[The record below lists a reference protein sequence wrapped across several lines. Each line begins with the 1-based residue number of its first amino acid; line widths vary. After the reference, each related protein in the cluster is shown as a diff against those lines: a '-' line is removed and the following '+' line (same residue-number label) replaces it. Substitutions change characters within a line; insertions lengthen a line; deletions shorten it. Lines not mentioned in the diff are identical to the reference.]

1 MAGIKGIGIGAVNSI
16 IEERRNNGPFS
27 DIFNFMER
35 VPSTSVN
42 KKGVEA
48 LAYSGAFD
56 SFPEINR
63 GSFAVEA
70 GKGETCLDLLIRYSL
85 FQKSAESMKGSLFG
99 ESPID
104 TARPP
109 LPVLPELDQIEILKK
124 EKELVGMYIS
134 AHPLDRFRFEIEH
147 FTTLDLPSWNDYVDR
162 VSASRNRED
171 FDKDQ
176 WIAGLVIRTNGLRGL
191 SAAWRSGPRPTATG
205 CSAA

>member
-70 GKGETCLDLLIRYSL
+70 GKGETCLIRYGSL
-85 FQKSAESMKGSLFG
+85 FQKSVESMKGSLFG
-99 ESPID
+99 SAPID

-147 FTTLDLPSWNDYVDR
+147 FTTLDLPARAATGRIS
-162 VSASRNRED
+162 
-171 FDKDQ
+171 
-176 WIAGLVIRTNGLRGL
+176 IRTNGLRGW
-191 SAAWRSGPRPTATG
+191 SAAWRSGPRPMATG
-205 CSAA
+205 CFAV

>member
-63 GSFAVEA
+63 GPPS
-70 GKGETCLDLLIRYSL
+70 IR
-85 FQKSAESMKGSLFG
+85 K
-99 ESPID
+99 
-104 TARPP
+104 
-109 LPVLPELDQIEILKK
+109 
-124 EKELVGMYIS
+124 
-134 AHPLDRFRFEIEH
+134 
-147 FTTLDLPSWNDYVDR
+147 
-162 VSASRNRED
+162 ASRPSHTPEHLTPSPRST
-171 FDKDQ
+171 
-176 WIAGLVIRTNGLRGL
+176 AVPLR
-191 SAAWRSGPRPTATG
+191 WRPERGRPVWT
-205 CSAA
+205 C